1 MRKKLLS
8 IFLVLIMV
16 LCLAPVTAFAT
27 VIWTDVNSISDL
39 VSAFENGG
47 IITNTSGYEGSV
59 HNAGKLVVEENK
71 TGTVFECDVK
81 NIYQG
86 TIDGGIFKENVKNDS
101 SSDGVPTITSGTF
114 EGMVTNKGTITGGTY
129 TGTVANSGLIYATAN
144 VTGSGSI
151 TYDKTAGNVITY
163 KIGENK
169 YAEQF
174 VKTDSTATKPQVDPT
189 QAGYTFDGWYTD
201 PECTKAFDFENT
213 TVATAIT
220 LYGKMIECD
229 HTGNTNALSC
239 TEDTICS
246 VCSGTIKAAHLLY
259 WKADATHYWQECYR
273 SGCDYT
279 TVNNKKE
286 IPTIEIKGNDKVH
299 TDQDYSFSFE
309 VPEDSTVVRVEYK
322 IPMTG
327 SFNLKVNAE
336 NGIYTGVMSKDNYAG
351 AESFGILVTVK
362 INDGYEFETTKN
374 VKLTDEHEGGTATCN
389 EQAICDICGEPY
401 GEKDQGNHANLKH
414 FSANAATT
422 AKEGNKEYWYCDGC
436 EKYFSDANGTKEIT
450 LKDTLI
456 AKLAPAKKTKSPQ
469 TGDESNM
476 FLWLAL
482 LLVSGGAVTAA
493 TIANKT
499 RKYSR

>member
-1 MRKKLLS
+1 MQNGDNAVKP
-8 IFLVLIMV
+8 IV
-16 LCLAPVTAFAT
+16 PVQT
-27 VIWTDVNSISDL
+27 
-39 VSAFENGG
+39 
-47 IITNTSGYEGSV
+47 GY
-59 HNAGKLVVEENK
+59 L
-71 TGTVFECDVK
+71 
-81 NIYQG
+81 
-86 TIDGGIFKENVKNDS
+86 
-101 SSDGVPTITSGTF
+101 
-114 EGMVTNKGTITGGTY
+114 
-129 TGTVANSGLIYATAN
+129 
-144 VTGSGSI
+144 
-151 TYDKTAGNVITY
+151 
-163 KIGENK
+163 
-169 YAEQF
+169 
-174 VKTDSTATKPQVDPT
+174 
-189 QAGYTFDGWYTD
+189 FDGWYTD
-201 PECTKAFDFENT
+201 EECTTSFDFENT
-213 TVATAIT
+213 KIT
-220 LYGKMIECD
+220 ENRTIYSKWKVCD

-246 VCSGTIKAAHLLY
+246 VCSGTIKAAHLLC

-351 AESFGILVTVK
+351 AENFGILVTVK
-362 INDGYEFETTKN
+362 INDRYEFETTKN
-374 VKLTDEHEGGTATCN
+374 VKLTDEHEGGEATCN
-389 EQAICDICGEPY
+389 EQAVCDICGEHY
-401 GEKDQGNHANLKH
+401 GEKDQSNHVNLKQ
-414 FSANAATT
+414 FPAKAATT
-422 AKEGNKEYWYCDGC
+422 AAEGNIEYWYCDGC
-436 EKYFSDANGTKEIT
+436 EKYFSDENGTKEIT

-482 LLVSGGAVTAA
+482 ILVSGGAVTTA
-493 TIANKT
+493 TIPGKK
-499 RKYSR
+499 RKYNR